1 MYGVAEYL
9 MSLQEGEKARL
20 DRQVQQVDQNEGT
33 RQPPPDEEW
42 ATKEE
47 ERDG

>member
-1 MYGVAEYL
+1 VYGVADYL
-9 MSLQEGEKARL
+9 MMLQEVVKSRL
-20 DRQVQQVDQNEGT
+20 DRQQVQEVDQEGT
-33 RQPPPDEEW
+33 RQPPGEEW